1 MFNDEPDSNQKVKVD
16 IVFDPEKIEYIHKM
30 ALKYDLNPPKV
41 IPKYELRVEIPIGE
55 YRSLIRDLDKDN
67 IKSSVVSH
75 YHS

>member
-55 YRSLIRDLDKDN
+55 YRSLIRDLAKDD
-67 IKSSVVSH
+67 IKSSVVSR